1 MSRNLYEILALGGR
15 YFFAGLMVLIV
26 LRAWRITIVDSR
38 RAGSLRRMSPETG
51 ISGELVVVAGDEKA
65 RRGMKYPVIREGM
78 IGSSRR
84 ADIRIRHSSVRRRHA
99 YFQLTRDGLQLR
111 THAGAPL
118 RDGRGRPVREI
129 TLPDGA
135 EFSVGRVRLLLV
147 LTEAPEP
154 AQRQTRRRPE
164 RRGPRRGGAEDD
176 LFGEDAFPEDPARR
190 EPEKRLG
197 RPIDVDEYFET
208 DDGEQW

>member
-38 RAGSLRRMSPETG
+38 RAALLRRMNPETG
-51 ISGELVVVAGDEKA
+51 ISGELVVTRGGEKA
-65 RRGMKYPVIREGM
+65 RQGMRYPVIREGM

-111 THAGAPL
+111 THAGAP
-118 RDGRGRPVREI
+118 RTGEAPGPPDRRGRI
-129 TLPDGA
+129 L
-135 EFSVGRVRLLLV
+135 
-147 LTEAPEP
+147 
-154 AQRQTRRRPE
+154 
-164 RRGPRRGGAEDD
+164 
-176 LFGEDAFPEDPARR
+176 
-190 EPEKRLG
+190 
-197 RPIDVDEYFET
+197 
-208 DDGEQW
+208 